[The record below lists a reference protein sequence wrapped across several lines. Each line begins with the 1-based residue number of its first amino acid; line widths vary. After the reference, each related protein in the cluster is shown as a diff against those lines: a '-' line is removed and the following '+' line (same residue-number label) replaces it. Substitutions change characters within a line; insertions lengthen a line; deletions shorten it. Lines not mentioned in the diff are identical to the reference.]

1 MVQAPPAAPS
11 YSTASSCPN
20 IQPLKPASCG
30 GGRSDNQC
38 WSRGVRDTDCPGH
51 GLCCFDGC
59 AYTCLPFNPKARQP
73 IIHQEYGNKNK
84 LPIKPKDPYAKKP
97 IITTTHSNNN
107 HYNQHDK
114 SLESKKIHATNQHT
128 KPYFEPK
135 NSDSSY
141 DDHQPDHH
149 HQKLKPRGYPDH
161 ARPVNN
167 QKPSKYTINSHDDD
181 EYESKSVEIYPGDNS
196 DAAPTKNPN
205 PKYPKPQVY
214 QQEPQ
219 AYHPEPQPAEN
230 EYPKLKPK
238 GYPDH
243 AKPVQHHSSDHNLY
257 ESGHPDLKKP
267 KEYSAQEIKF
277 TRDIITYWT
286 NFVKNG

>member
-30 GGRSDNQC
+30 GGRSGNQC

-167 QKPSKYTINSHDDD
+167 QNLPNIPLIPMMMMSMNQNLLRFTLVIIVMLPQQKIQIQNT
-181 EYESKSVEIYPGDNS
+181 
-196 DAAPTKNPN
+196 PN
-205 PKYPKPQVY
+205 PKYINK
-214 QQEPQ
+214 
-219 AYHPEPQPAEN
+219 N
-230 EYPKLKPK
+230 LKLIILNP
-238 GYPDH
+238 
-243 AKPVQHHSSDHNLY
+243 NLQRMNI
-257 ESGHPDLKKP
+257 P
-267 KEYSAQEIKF
+267 
-277 TRDIITYWT
+277 
-286 NFVKNG
+286 N